1 MRLIYPAF
9 TAAMALASLVCL
21 LDARES
27 RDRTMLYAAAVVYG
41 LVLEK
46 ATIVFFDAYTYPAAS
61 YVFDAFGIPLAIGLG
76 WSAVIYAGIVTA
88 ERVGLT
94 TSLPAFTALYA
105 LHVDL
110 AMDAVAIRVP
120 FWEWTPPGP
129 WFGVPL
135 GNFFGWFCVALL
147 FPLWFRALRRRT
159 ANPLVLGGGTLVGS
173 LLTLQLLLEVWVR
186 TVDSVALGAGIL
198 LALGLGA
205 AALVVRDRPRL
216 DVTPPRT
223 AFVVT
228 LVYHGFFF
236 AVLFATGV
244 HRAVPPLVVVS
255 GTMLLVGLAIHVRPG
270 DFGRPTR
277 S

>member
-27 RDRTMLYAAAVVYG
+27 RDRTILYATAVVYG

-76 WSAVIYAGIVTA
+76 WSAVIYAGIATA

-147 FPLWFRALRRRT
+147 FPLWFRTLRRRT

-173 LLTLQLLLEVWVR
+173 LVTLQLLLEVWVR
-186 TVDSVALGAGIL
+186 TVDSVTLGASILLVLGAG
-198 LALGLGA
+198 AT
-205 AALVVRDRPRL
+205 ALVVRDSPRF

-223 AFVVT
+223 AFVVA
-228 LVYHGFFF
+228 LVYHGFFL
-236 AVLFATGV
+236 AVLFATGI
-244 HRAVPPLVVVS
+244 HRTTPPLVIVS
-255 GTMLLVGLAIHVRPG
+255 GGMLLLGLAVHVRPG
-270 DFGRPTR
+270 DLGRSVRP
-277 S
+277 